1 MNAPKLSLV
10 RVIVKAA
17 LLFAILNLVFA
28 AVNPMPALGRLTLY
42 NWLLPGRERLPYG
55 DDPARSYNLNL
66 YSLEAMFA
74 SHKLTGAPK
83 PADEFRVLVIGDSS
97 MWGFLLENKDTL
109 SAQLTAAGMHSGDG
123 RQVVFYNLGHPTIS
137 LTKDLMILDE
147 AMQYDPD
154 LILWPVTLEAF
165 PWNKQYSSPLVQ
177 NNPERISRLIT
188 DFQLPI
194 ALPQSSISNFQS
206 PTSLPQSLFSNSI
219 VSQRRNLADMLRLQL
234 YGFAWAATGIDVDI
248 PDEIELRATDL
259 EASDDYY
266 GLGPHLDADELA
278 LQVLAA
284 GVQRAGVVPV
294 LIVNEPIFVS
304 DGANSHVRYNSFY
317 PRWAYDEYR
326 QLLQARAE
334 QSGWHYLDLW
344 DAANNAEFTNTPI
357 HLTRRGTLEFADAII
372 AMLRQQFNI
381 QP

>member
-1 MNAPKLSLV
+1 VNAPNVSLV
-10 RVIVKAA
+10 RVLVKAT
-17 LLFAILNLVFA
+17 LLFAIVNLLFAVF
-28 AVNPMPALGRLTLY
+28 NPMPALGHVALY

-55 DDPARSYNLNL
+55 DDPTWSYNLNL

-74 SHKLTGAPK
+74 SHKLDGAPK

-97 MWGFLLENKDTL
+97 VWGFLLENKDTL
-109 SAQLTAAGMHSGDG
+109 SAALTNAGLHSADG
-123 RQVVFYNLGHPTIS
+123 RRVVFYNLGHPTIS

-147 AMQYDPD
+147 AMQYNAD

-165 PWNKQYSSPLVQ
+165 PWTKQTSSPLVQ
-177 NNPERISRLIT
+177 NNPERIAKLISNY
-188 DFQLPI
+188 QLPI
-194 ALPQSSISNFQS
+194 TLGSDFIH
-206 PTSLPQSLFSNSI
+206 PTLWDRTI
-219 VSQRRNLADMLRLQL
+219 VGQRRNLADMLRLQL

-259 EASDDYY
+259 DASDDYY
-266 GLGPHLDADELA
+266 GLDPQVEAAELA

-284 GVQRAGVVPV
+284 GIQRAGSVPV

-304 DGANSHVRYNSFY
+304 DGANSDVRYNSFY

-326 QLLQARAE
+326 QLLQAEAA
-334 QSGWHYLDLW
+334 QNGWHYVDLW
-344 DAANNAEFTNTPI
+344 DAADNAEFTNTPI
-357 HLTRRGTLEFADAII
+357 HLTPQGTLEFADAII
-372 AMLRQQFNI
+372 AALLEQFNF